1 MTAVARFLG
10 TLPPDQINSA
20 QKNISNPATA
30 GHMANAS
37 GYGRAVGNWR
47 PFVRRPKIH
56 SAHIKIVRNGLTSAH
71 KSPMSA
77 QTNAIPTHQ
86 TTQTITGA
94 RLRKGSGSPTNP
106 ASTVA
111 IRKITATA
119 RTIASGTRCA
129 RQRKR
134 LTFSKLNRE

>member
-30 GHMANAS
+30 GHMANAY
-37 GYGRAVGNWR
+37 GYGRAMDSWAPEVNR
-47 PFVRRPKIH
+47 LKVH
-56 SAHIKIVRNGLTSAH
+56 SAQQNNVRNGLTNAH
-71 KSPMSA
+71 RSPINA
-77 QTNAIPTHQ
+77 QTNATPTHQ

-94 RLRKGSGSPTNP
+94 RLRKGSGLPTNP
-106 ASTVA
+106 ARTVA

>member
-1 MTAVARFLG
+1 MARFLG

-20 QKNISNPATA
+20 QKNISSPITA
-30 GHMANAS
+30 GHMANAC
-37 GYGRAVGNWR
+37 GYGRAMDSWSPAVKR
-47 PFVRRPKIH
+47 SKIH
-56 SAHIKIVRNGLTSAH
+56 SAQQNNVRNGLTSAH
-71 KSPMSA
+71 KSPIRA
-77 QTNAIPTHQ
+77 QTNATPTHQ

-111 IRKITATA
+111 ISNITATA

-129 RQRKR
+129 KLRKR
-134 LTFSKLNRE
+134 LTSSKLTRE